1 MSVPEFYGYLTKW
14 QSGDNM
20 ITHQNCFAVN
30 FGYNGE
36 IPFPTIS
43 IPINAQKQLDQF
55 LNFEKDYKCYYIF
68 VGGTYAQDM
77 KTVMDIVEGITA
89 QFHGMGPKAMFLLG
103 KYSTADINKI
113 SLFINNLTMVRELFK
128 KNWV

>member
-1 MSVPEFYGYLTKW
+1 MTVPEFYGYLTKW

-68 VGGTYAQDM
+68 VGGNYVQDM
-77 KTVMDIVEGITA
+77 KTVVNEVEGIIA
-89 QFHGMGPKAMFLLG
+89 QFHGNMPKTIFFIG
-103 KYSTADINKI
+103 KYNTQEINKV
-113 SLFINNLTMVRELFK
+113 SSFIHDLLTMVT
-128 KNWV
+128 